1 MAASKFS
8 DLVSSDTPTL
18 VDFSAEWCGPC
29 RMLAPVLKQ
38 VKAAMG
44 DQVRILKIDV
54 DRNPKLAAHFRVQSV
69 PTLLIFRKGEMRWR
83 QSGVMNAKQLEH
95 AIKSVNKKAA

>member
-1 MAASKFS
+1 MAAPKFS

-29 RMLAPVLKQ
+29 RMLGPILEQ
-38 VKAAMG
+38 VKASMG
-44 DQVRILKIDV
+44 DRVRILKIDV
-54 DRNPKLAAHFRVQSV
+54 DRNAKLAAHFRVQSV
-69 PTLLIFRKGEMRWR
+69 PTLMIFRKGELLWR

-95 AIKSVNKKAA
+95 AIESVQKQAA